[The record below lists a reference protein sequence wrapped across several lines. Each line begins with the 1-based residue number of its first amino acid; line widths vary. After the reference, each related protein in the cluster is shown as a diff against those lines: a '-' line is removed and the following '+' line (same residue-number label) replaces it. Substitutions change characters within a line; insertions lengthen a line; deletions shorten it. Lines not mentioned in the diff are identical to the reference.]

1 MPRISGETLRED
13 DDQQLPTSQ
22 STQPTSQASR
32 GPLPA
37 STTASSSRSS
47 PSPPNNDDVTDL
59 ALVFTAGSDDT
70 LVDQVVVFDIPVLRF
85 NRIKLCP
92 IVSQRLQGG
101 AYLYPLD
108 QAVLNG
114 DPYIVHTKWG
124 LIFKPG
130 FMLMVFPDK
139 LVACKVYFK
148 LVSVWMLYYRLE
160 FSGGDDVYLYCNS
173 SNTATVDFVIR
184 GTKLRVM
191 GLAGGSLG
199 SRGRLRV
206 MILRPQSPTLDAE
219 IVDKRPQFIRNE
231 FYEAVASQNR
241 VKIAECVAHGA
252 PLVNV
257 PVATFIDDDGK
268 LGKFIRHGYV
278 KVFSCGDDEL
288 ERQLMAALLVIREQE
303 NRKFRGN
310 NPPPKRG

>member
-13 DDQQLPTSQ
+13 DDDESSRQSPSNANSVNASLTSH
-22 STQPTSQASR
+22 
-32 GPLPA
+32 GPSL
-37 STTASSSRSS
+37 SRSS
-47 PSPPNNDDVTDL
+47 PDIADTTDL

-70 LVDQVVVFDIPVLRF
+70 LVDQITVFGIPVLQF
-85 NRIKLCP
+85 NCIKLCP

-101 AYLYPLD
+101 AYLYPLN

-139 LVACKVYFK
+139 QVACKVYFK
-148 LVSVWMLYYRLE
+148 LVSLWMLYYRLE
-160 FSGGDDVYLYCNS
+160 FGGGEDVYLYCNS
-173 SNTATVDFVIR
+173 SNTATVDFVLR

-191 GLAGGSLG
+191 GLAGGLLG

-206 MILRPQSPTLDAE
+206 MILRPDSPTLNANV
-219 IVDKRPQFIRNE
+219 VDKRPQFIQNE
-231 FYEAVASQNR
+231 LYDAVATQNR
-241 VKIAECVAHGA
+241 VKIAECVADA
-252 PLVNV
+252 SPLVNV
-257 PVATFIDDDGK
+257 PVASFVDDEGK

-278 KVFSCGDDEL
+278 KCFSCGDEEL
-288 ERQLMAALLVIREQE
+288 EKQLMAALLVIREQE
-303 NRKFRGN
+303 NRKFRGS
-310 NPPPKRG
+310 NPPSKRD